1 MLWESVYVGI
11 GSNLDEP
18 EQQVRRA
25 LAALA
30 TLEST
35 RLVASSPLYGSRPWG
50 VTEQPDFVNA
60 VAGLLTQQPVDSFF
74 QALRALERQLGRTA
88 PAVRWGPRRIDLD
101 LLLFDGLQLDGPQL
115 RLPHPG
121 VVERNFVL
129 YPLYEVAPD
138 LVVPGSGRVREL
150 RSRVDRAGIWRLD
163 GRAIDHGA

>member
-1 MLWESVYVGI
+1 MLWQSAYVGV

-25 LAALA
+25 LAELA
-30 TLEST
+30 GLEST
-35 RLVASSPLYGSRPWG
+35 RLVAQSSLYGSRPWG
-50 VTEQPDFVNA
+50 VTGQPDFVNA
-60 VAGLLTQQPVDSFF
+60 AAGLLTQLPVDSFF
-74 QALRALERQLGRTA
+74 QALRSLERQLGRI
-88 PAVRWGPRRIDLD
+88 PPPVRWGPRRIDLD
-101 LLLFDGLQLDGPQL
+101 LLLFDGLRLDGPQL

-129 YPLYEVAPD
+129 YPLSEVAPD

-163 GRAIDHGA
+163 GRAIDHDA